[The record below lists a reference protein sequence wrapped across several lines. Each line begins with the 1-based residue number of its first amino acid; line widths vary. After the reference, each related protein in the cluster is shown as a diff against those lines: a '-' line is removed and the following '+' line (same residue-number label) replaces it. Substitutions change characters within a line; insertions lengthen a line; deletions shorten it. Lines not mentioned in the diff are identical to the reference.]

1 MNTFINILRTGGLY
15 VMFGIWSFVHV
26 LEYKYFTRVEQY
38 DTIIQNMTQCNQ
50 KYNELLVK
58 IAYLEN
64 RVAELEDILILKD
77 EIDDFESN
85 QMNAEDTDTLITDTL
100 ITDTLITDTLI
111 TDTLITHLKT
121 EDLKTEDLKTE
132 TEDLELETENLE
144 LETETEDLELET
156 ETEDLETKIDEEMVY
171 VSEETYPVKNSSQ
184 NKKGWIKT
192 LLFM

>member
-50 KYNELLVK
+50 KYNELLIK
-58 IAYLEN
+58 IAHLEN

-111 TDTLITHLKT
+111 TDTLITDTLIT
-121 EDLKTEDLKTE
+121 DTLITDLK
-132 TEDLELETENLE
+132 TENLE

>member
-50 KYNELLVK
+50 KYNELLIK
-58 IAYLEN
+58 IAHLEN

-85 QMNAEDTDTLITDTL
+85 QMNAEDTNTL

-132 TEDLELETENLE
+132 TEDLELETEDLE
-144 LETETEDLELET
+144 LETENLEL

>member
-50 KYNELLVK
+50 KYNELLIK
-58 IAYLEN
+58 IAHLEN

-111 TDTLITHLKT
+111 TDTLITDTLIT
-121 EDLKTEDLKTE
+121 DTLITDLKTEN
-132 TEDLELETENLE
+132 LELETETEDLE

>member
-58 IAYLEN
+58 IAHLEN

-111 TDTLITHLKT
+111 TDLKTENLELETEDLKT

-132 TEDLELETENLE
+132 DLE

-156 ETEDLETKIDEEMVY
+156 EIETEDLETKIDEEMVY